1 METLNE
7 KQVREIIVH
16 CTATEAGRRVGVK
29 EIDAWH
35 RRRGFECIGYHYVV
49 GEDGGIEAGRDTKYA
64 GAHCLG
70 HNRRSVGVCYVGGL
84 RHGHPADT
92 RTEAQKRALE
102 WLLRRLKRE
111 YPGAVVHR
119 HRDFARKA
127 CPCFDATSEYANL
140 KSEEGV

>member
-1 METLNE
+1 MSIPERTP
-7 KQVREIIVH
+7 
-16 CTATEAGRRVGVK
+16 
-29 EIDAWH
+29 
-35 RRRGFECIGYHYVV
+35 
-49 GEDGGIEAGRDTKYA
+49 IEYQLFTDTNSLKI
-64 GAHCLG
+64 CRILSPVLKLG
-70 HNRRSVGVCYVGGL
+70 YVGGL

-111 YPGAVVHR
+111 YPGAVVHG